1 MNKPEQPGRLMPIPD
16 LQSET
21 DERHLAIDQ
30 VGIRGLKYPLV
41 FADGDGVGQPTI
53 AEANVYV
60 ALADDRKGTHMS
72 RLVMLLEERAAP
84 GAPPLTVASL
94 RGLLDELV
102 VRLDAPGGRVE
113 LSFPF
118 FVRKTAPVSG
128 VASLLD
134 YAVTLTGEL
143 TGGRYVN
150 TVKVAVPVTSLCPC
164 SKEISDYGAHNQRST
179 ITIAVRPNAPVFVQ
193 ELLRIAEDE
202 ASCELYGL
210 LKRADEKYVTE
221 RAYDNPRFVEDLVRG
236 VAGLLAADRRFDGF
250 SVEAENFESIHNH
263 SAYARIARGL

>member
-16 LQSET
+16 MQSRT

-30 VGIRGLKYPLV
+30 VGIRGLRYPIL
-41 FADGDGVGQPTI
+41 FADGDEVGQPTI
-53 AEANVYV
+53 AVANVYV
-60 ALADDRKGTHMS
+60 ALAEDRKGTHMS

-84 GAPPLTVASL
+84 GATPLTVASL

-102 VRLDAPGGRVE
+102 LRLDAPGGRVE

-128 VASLLD
+128 VASLMD
-134 YAVTLTGEL
+134 YAVTLIGEL
-143 TGGRYVN
+143 TDGRFVS
-150 TVKVAVPVTSLCPC
+150 TVTVAVPVTSLCPC

-179 ITIAVRPNAPVFVQ
+179 ITISVRPNAPVFVF
-193 ELLRIAEDE
+193 ELLRLAEEE
-202 ASCELYGL
+202 ASSELYGL

-236 VAGLLAADRRFDGF
+236 VAGRLASDPRFDGF